1 MQPQH
6 PQLAVSAA
14 IFRDGKILLVRRA
27 RSPAKGFYSLPGGR
41 VEFGETL
48 HAALHREVDEETA
61 LKIEIVGLAGW
72 REVVPGTTGG
82 GHYLIMSFA
91 ARWMAGEPVLNDEH
105 DDFKWLDPDALGDLK
120 TTGGLQEV
128 IQSARGILGLTTL
141 KPRLASSALKRHI
154 TGAPDPFMSK
164 HLLAIFLL
172 ISVCIS
178 GPARA
183 QDAAAPFDGDLQR
196 LAEILGTL
204 HYLRGICG
212 TNEGPKWR
220 NEMQALIDAETPSG
234 DRRARMIAGFN
245 RGYNGFQQTY
255 RTCTPAA
262 TVAIRRYIEEG
273 SKISRDLTARYA
285 N

>member
-1 MQPQH
+1 MIK
-6 PQLAVSAA
+6 QLFAVFIVMAA
-14 IFRDGKILLVRRA
+14 CNL
-27 RSPAKGFYSLPGGR
+27 
-41 VEFGETL
+41 
-48 HAALHREVDEETA
+48 
-61 LKIEIVGLAGW
+61 
-72 REVVPGTTGG
+72 
-82 GHYLIMSFA
+82 
-91 ARWMAGEPVLNDEH
+91 
-105 DDFKWLDPDALGDLK
+105 
-120 TTGGLQEV
+120 
-128 IQSARGILGLTTL
+128 
-141 KPRLASSALKRHI
+141 
-154 TGAPDPFMSK
+154 
-164 HLLAIFLL
+164 
-172 ISVCIS
+172 

-183 QDAAAPFDGDLQR
+183 QNAAAPFDGDLQR

-262 TVAIRRYIEEG
+262 SVAIRRYIEEG
-273 SKISRDLTARYA
+273 SRISRDLTARYA

>member
-1 MQPQH
+1 M
-6 PQLAVSAA
+6 
-14 IFRDGKILLVRRA
+14 IKYLL
-27 RSPAKGFYSLPGGR
+27 
-41 VEFGETL
+41 
-48 HAALHREVDEETA
+48 AALI
-61 LKIEIVGLAGW
+61 L
-72 REVVPGTTGG
+72 
-82 GHYLIMSFA
+82 F
-91 ARWMAGEPVLNDEH
+91 
-105 DDFKWLDPDALGDLK
+105 
-120 TTGGLQEV
+120 
-128 IQSARGILGLTTL
+128 SACN
-141 KPRLASSALKRHI
+141 P
-154 TGAPDPFMSK
+154 
-164 HLLAIFLL
+164 
-172 ISVCIS
+172 

-212 TNEGPKWR
+212 NNEGSKWR

-234 DRRARMIAGFN
+234 DRRTRMIAGFN

-262 TVAIRRYIEEG
+262 TVAIRRYVEEG